1 MCPQDCGSHI
11 MQAALRGN
19 PRVTF
24 MIATRNRVSELLETL
39 TNCLA
44 QTGPEKEILVVD
56 DASTDGTY
64 ESVRELFPAVNIVRN
79 ELNKGSIASRS
90 DILRRARGDYVI
102 ALDDDS
108 RFVDTDACARIIERM
123 DSDPDLGIIA
133 FQVIG
138 PENPATMMPAG
149 RLHGEW
155 HCSSFACCGAAIR
168 RSMLERTGPFAEFF
182 NHMYEEPDLAIR
194 VWDAGYR

>member
-11 MQAALRGN
+11 MEAALRGN

-24 MIATRNRVSELLETL
+24 MIATHNRVSELLETL
-39 TNCLA
+39 TSCLA

-64 ESVRELFPAVNIVRN
+64 ESVREWFPAVNIVRN
-79 ELNKGSIASRS
+79 ELNKGSIASRN
-90 DILRRARGDYVI
+90 DILRRARGDYVV

-108 RFVDTDACARIIERM
+108 RFVDNNACSRIVARM
-123 DSDPDLGIIA
+123 DAEPDLGIIA

-138 PENPATMMPAG
+138 PENPITMTAAG
-149 RLHGEW
+149 RLDGEW
-155 HCSSFACCGAAIR
+155 HCSSFACCGAA
-168 RSMLERTGPFAEFF
+168 
-182 NHMYEEPDLAIR
+182 
-194 VWDAGYR
+194 